1 MGFNKLAYERPFA
14 PGRTLVLYT
23 RMVIQNVWKFI
34 YKTIGMESSFCS
46 VQNMNVELLKS
57 RSKYMS
63 QLLCECERSN
73 CTRRI
78 LSSYPDVPK
87 TPDDVADADQQQK
100 FEPNWFEPELF
111 YSCVHWLA
119 NNGCLCLA
127 AKDYSWQDVVHV
139 ANFLSSDYLFLIA
152 LRQIDATNWVE
163 MFECFELYLR
173 PSAWAWLAL
182 KIRMSVLFQSLTPKM
197 ILSHSH
203 ILQSFVGNKNVKT
216 LSFLQEGMCRA
227 IRMQFQNEYKY
238 NSKKFITTM
247 MNSTGNI
254 TIKVNAAHNRE
265 VTSSALNSAP
275 EYYMNYMK
283 KCILYYYGFFS
294 NDVEYA
300 HNRRSGICMASI
312 RLSKQIEL
320 EQCLQCVSCQEHYVP
335 TGPSLNLH
343 LRLQTETVY
352 TTCCFSPLHQACFQ
366 KLLGKPCLCDIEI
379 PQFSTSE
386 LLIFLTSIRNRIA
399 IYVDPKL
406 PVDSY
411 MDMTLVRH
419 MDFVRCKMIEL
430 PVPNFL

>member
-1 MGFNKLAYERPFA
+1 
-14 PGRTLVLYT
+14 
-23 RMVIQNVWKFI
+23 
-34 YKTIGMESSFCS
+34 
-46 VQNMNVELLKS
+46 
-57 RSKYMS
+57 MS

-247 MNSTGNI
+247 
-254 TIKVNAAHNRE
+254 VNR
-265 VTSSALNSAP
+265 AP
-275 EYYMNYMK
+275 NYYMNYIK
-283 KCILYYYGFFS
+283 KCVLYYYGFCP
-294 NDVEYA
+294 NYLTDVGICSIIE
-300 HNRRSGICMASI
+300 NRRSGIGLAA
-312 RLSKQIEL
+312 KEL
-320 EQCLQCVSCQEHYVP
+320 ANKIKYLNSLRCIACQERYVP
-335 TGPSLNLH
+335 TGPNW
-343 LRLQTETVY
+343 QTETFIGTETVY
-352 TTCCFSPLHQACFQ
+352 TTCCLRPLHQACFQ
-366 KLLGKPCLCDIEI
+366 KLLGNGCPNCGVEI
-379 PQFSTSE
+379 PQFSTPH
-386 LLIFLTSIRNRIA
+386 LKIFLSSIQNRIC
-399 IYVDPKL
+399 IMNRFPQLSYFRIKL
-406 PVDSY
+406 
-411 MDMTLVRH
+411 L
-419 MDFVRCKMIEL
+419 KLL
-430 PVPNFL
+430 PVPYFTTDKLYFARTG